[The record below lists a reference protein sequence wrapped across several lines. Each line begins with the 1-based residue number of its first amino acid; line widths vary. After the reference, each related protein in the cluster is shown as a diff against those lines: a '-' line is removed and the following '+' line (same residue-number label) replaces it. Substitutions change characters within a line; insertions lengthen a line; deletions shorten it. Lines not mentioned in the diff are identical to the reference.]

1 VRLTIRVNVPE
12 IPPGHADVPAASGP
26 SKRRVQNR
34 FPVSLST
41 AKIWLEGAA
50 IVESGVK
57 IFTPD
62 VTTPAPSE
70 TPCRT
75 GLSSL
80 VFHCS
85 SNPGCPPSPGFAET
99 SRSSAPG
106 SSARGGGW
114 LMVSGEMLTSLRI
127 HDVCCA
133 SPYAVGHSVGLPRP
147 WLDTMQI
154 AAIVATTAIETA
166 CRDMG
171 ARLTFLPLPG
181 RRSCTSSRRT
191 FPGRRARWRPSSRSN
206 GSRT

>member
-12 IPPGHADVPAASGP
+12 IPPGHAVVPPASVP

-62 VTTPAPSE
+62 VTTPAARE

-75 GLSSL
+75 GLSSV

-85 SNPGCPPSPGFAET
+85 SNP
-99 SRSSAPG
+99 
-106 SSARGGGW
+106 AR
-114 LMVSGEMLTSLRI
+114 LMVSGEMLASFRI

-133 SPYAVGHSVGLPRP
+133 SPYAVGHSAGLPRP
-147 WLDTMQI
+147 
-154 AAIVATTAIETA
+154 
-166 CRDMG
+166 
-171 ARLTFLPLPG
+171 
-181 RRSCTSSRRT
+181 
-191 FPGRRARWRPSSRSN
+191 
-206 GSRT
+206 